1 MDLKIS
7 TDGENFETIICQ
19 EESTIDH
26 GIETATYLGIEN
38 GFHCFQGVLGI
49 YTFQT
54 TDDIQFE
61 VGKMYEFKIPFDK
74 HYFIVR
80 LCL

>member
-1 MDLKIS
+1 MDLEIS

-26 GIETATYLGIEN
+26 GIETVTYLGIEN
-38 GFHCFQGVLGI
+38 GFHSFQSVFGI
-49 YTFQT
+49 YNFKT

-61 VGKMYEFKIPFDK
+61 VGKMYEFKIPFD
-74 HYFIVR
+74 
-80 LCL
+80 